1 MADQSDRSSR
11 SSELNKK
18 SESVPINLSF
28 FVRDYDLHLPF
39 FRIEISHHLTDLRL
53 SSQNSLSD
61 GRAAGPKKRIS
72 SDSFQ
77 DNKCEFQH

>member
-28 FVRDYDLHLPF
+28 FVRDYELHFPF
-39 FRIEISHHLTDLRL
+39 FRIEISSKYYTNQR
-53 SSQNSLSD
+53 NMV
-61 GRAAGPKKRIS
+61 IYY
-72 SDSFQ
+72 
-77 DNKCEFQH
+77 